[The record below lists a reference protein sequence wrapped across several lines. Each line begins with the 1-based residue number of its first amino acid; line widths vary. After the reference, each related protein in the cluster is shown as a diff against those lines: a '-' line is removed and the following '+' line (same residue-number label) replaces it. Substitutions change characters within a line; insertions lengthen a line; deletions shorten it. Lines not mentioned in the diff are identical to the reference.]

1 MARIDPG
8 ATIGI
13 IGGGQLGKMLAIAA
27 ARLGYRTHIFTP
39 ETDSPAQQVASQT
52 TVADYDDLDALK
64 RFADAVAVV
73 TYEFENIPHASLT
86 FLEKAVEVSPSAD
99 ILRFSQNR
107 IREKTMLNDHGI
119 ATAPWMAVRS
129 VEDLKAACEKIG
141 TPGVLKTAEL
151 GYDGKGQVKLEE
163 GETDYAAIWQQLGAE
178 EAVYEGFVTFECE
191 VSVIVARNEMSGC
204 VAFPTVQNIHVNH
217 ILDTTIAPAP
227 IDKPIRK
234 QAAAIAKSIAEALD
248 LRGILAVEMFV
259 TREGDVLVNELA
271 PRPHNSGHWTI
282 DACVTSQ
289 FEQSIRAICGLP
301 LGSPR
306 RLYNAVMKNLIG
318 EDIHQWYDY
327 LQEPNTKV
335 HLYGKKEVRAGR
347 KMGHITR
354 LGKKA
359 KPSKKFA
366 WVLP

>member
-1 MARIDPG
+1 MARINPG

-52 TVADYDDLDALK
+52 TVAAYDDADALK
-64 RFADAVAVV
+64 AFAKAVDAV

-86 FLEKAVEVSPSAD
+86 LLEQTVTVSPSAD
-99 ILRFSQNR
+99 ILRLSQHR
-107 IREKTMLNDHGI
+107 GREKTMLNDNGI
-119 ATAPWMAVRS
+119 ATAPWRLVRS
-129 VEDLKAACEKIG
+129 AKDAIAAAAELG
-141 TPGVLKTAEL
+141 APGVLKTAEL
-151 GYDGKGQVKLEE
+151 GYDGKGQVMVQAD
-163 GETDYAAIWQQLGAE
+163 TDLTQAWESLKTE
-178 EAVYEGFVTFECE
+178 EAVYEGFINFECE
-191 VSVIVARNEMSGC
+191 ISVIVARNEMSGC
-204 VAFPTVQNIHVNH
+204 VAFPAVQNIHVNH
-217 ILDTTIAPAP
+217 ILATTVAPAP
-227 IDKPIRK
+227 IDKAIRK

-248 LRGILAVEMFV
+248 LRGLLAVEMFV

-289 FEQSIRAICGLP
+289 FEQAIRAICGLP

-318 EDIHQWYDY
+318 EDVHQWYDY

-359 KPSKKFA
+359 KPSKK
-366 WVLP
+366 WVLS